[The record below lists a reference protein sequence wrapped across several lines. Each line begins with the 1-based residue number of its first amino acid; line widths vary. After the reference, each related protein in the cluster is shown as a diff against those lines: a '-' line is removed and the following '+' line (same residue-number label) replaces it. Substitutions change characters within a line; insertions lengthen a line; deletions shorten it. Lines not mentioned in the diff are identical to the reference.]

1 LSHPIFTLPYTT
13 PPPRHAALSTFA
25 NVDVP
30 EYGFIRPAMQAKK
43 ELVCELAAAFFSQ
56 FCSSILALD
65 SSIGGTGPT
74 LYSSSR
80 DSSRKG
86 EVERTAERIESKR
99 SLHSSEIRTYKRH
112 SERYAQMG
120 VAAIRVPLIGH
131 GMRASGGCF
140 GRKRRNG
147 RRASLG
153 PVRTTTTTAFF
164 KPKESTGPPK
174 PNSKFKKADL
184 KRIKTEGPTMEDL
197 QAHFEVARSSGSKTT
212 TQEYNFVP
220 YEVLGRKT
228 AYPEKEPAW
237 DQLPQMSF
245 MEFYAGLRERNWTS
259 EHYNPD
265 ASRWDVAFFE
275 DSGRFLRPSFAG
287 YRALVTKHVS
297 ETETETCWVNLDR
310 PGPDSF
316 LRDYLGG
323 GYHGGALFKA
333 QNKRYAPK
341 PFTPADYGYN
351 QVFEQLFEAYEQRVS
366 GKARTDVRRKGWTGR
381 AKGAAYDCPA
391 DAHLG
396 ISFNMTPPER
406 SLHAFWE
413 LLPTIAFYGFG
424 MSFLAVVLAIGIF
437 RPRKQM
443 PTDMFQAMEFAQSK
457 GTARKDGHSDVKF
470 ADVGGLGETIHE
482 MMDVVSFLKDPAKY
496 AALDARPPKGILLSG
511 DPGVGK
517 TLIAKAMAGE
527 AGVPFYQMAGSEFVE
542 AIVGVGAARV
552 RDLFRRARA
561 QAPCIVF
568 VDEIDALGIQR
579 AAAGVKTNEEREQT
593 LNQLLSE
600 MDGFKPD
607 SGVVFVAATNRPD
620 LLDSALVRAGRFD
633 RKIVIR
639 RPDEAGRKEVLEI
652 HARRHKMSPTV
663 DLGQLAKDLPGLSGA
678 ELGNVLNE
686 AALEAVRRDGDEILP
701 EDVFGAVDRVLQG
714 IRRPSLP
721 DRFAIKKSMA
731 IHEAGTAIVA
741 SLLHEEAQRIEAVER
756 VSIVPRGRD
765 WSRTIYARGNDEDY
779 IIMTKGRI
787 LDRIKVILAGRA
799 AEEVYDGVP
808 STYGTNDIR
817 DASKLA
823 MRYVANYGL
832 DANVGITTY
841 APTPGRLGFM
851 QKSFEVAVDN
861 IDEDLFG
868 NTIPGGA
875 FQPSDNSWHEIKST
889 AAQIVKEAYI
899 SNLETLTARKRAME
913 DLAERLLEKETCFAD
928 ELREIIAR
936 NPTDEAAAGAGADAG
951 AKARVQGHQALSS
964 R

>member
-1 LSHPIFTLPYTT
+1 MHGLRSSVY
-13 PPPRHAALSTFA
+13 
-25 NVDVP
+25 
-30 EYGFIRPAMQAKK
+30 
-43 ELVCELAAAFFSQ
+43 LASVRR
-56 FCSSILALD
+56 
-65 SSIGGTGPT
+65 IGG
-74 LYSSSR
+74 R
-80 DSSRKG
+80 QAD
-86 EVERTAERIESKR
+86 
-99 SLHSSEIRTYKRH
+99 
-112 SERYAQMG
+112 MG
-120 VAAIRVPLIGH
+120 SVPLGAVPRPVARSA
-131 GMRASGGCF
+131 GVTRAAP
-140 GRKRRNG
+140 R
-147 RRASLG
+147 
-153 PVRTTTTTAFF
+153 AFF
-164 KPKESTGPPK
+164 KSKESNAPPR
-174 PNSKFKKADL
+174 PNSKFKRADL
-184 KRIKTEGPTMEDL
+184 KRIKTDGPTMDDL
-197 QAHFEVARSSGSKTT
+197 RAHFEVTRTSGSKTT
-212 TQEYNFVP
+212 TKKYDFVP
-220 YEVLGRKT
+220 YEVLGNKT
-228 AYPEKEPAW
+228 AYPSKEPAW
-237 DQLPQMSF
+237 DKLPQMSF

-259 EHYNPD
+259 EFYNPD
-265 ASRWDVAFFE
+265 ASKWDVAFFQ
-275 DSGRFLRPSFAG
+275 DSGRLLRPSFSG
-287 YRALVTKHVS
+287 YKALVTKHGVVGADGKEAGTS
-297 ETETETCWVNLDR
+297 TCWVNLDR

-323 GYHGGALFKA
+323 GSHGGAIFKA
-333 QNKRYAPK
+333 QRKRYAPK
-341 PFTPADYGYN
+341 PYTPAEYGYN
-351 QVFEQLFEAYEQRVS
+351 QVFEQLFEAHEQRIS
-366 GKARTDVRRKGWTGR
+366 GKARKDVQKKGWTGR
-381 AKGAAYDCPA
+381 AKDSSYDCPA
-391 DAHLG
+391 DRHLG
-396 ISFNMTPPER
+396 VSFNLTPPER

-482 MMDVVSFLKDPAKY
+482 MMEVVKFLKEPARY

-561 QAPCIVF
+561 QAPCLVF

-686 AALEAVRRDGDEILP
+686 AALEAVRRDGSEVLP
-701 EDVFGAVDRVLQG
+701 EDVYGAVDRVLQG

-731 IHEAGTAIVA
+731 VHEAGTAIVA
-741 SLLHEEAQRIEAVER
+741 TLLHEESKRIEPVER

-787 LDRIKVILAGRA
+787 LDRIKVVLAGRA

-817 DASKLA
+817 DASNLA

-832 DANVGITTY
+832 DAAVGITTY
-841 APTPGRLGFM
+841 APTSGRLGFM

-868 NTIPGGA
+868 NTIAGGS
-875 FQPSDNSWHEIKST
+875 FQPSDSSWHEIKST
-889 AAQIVKEAYI
+889 AAQIVKDAYK
-899 SNLETLTARKRAME
+899 SNLDILTARKEAMGVLADRLMDHE
-913 DLAERLLEKETCFAD
+913 TVLAEELSEVIAAHPAANPTQKETSS
-928 ELREIIAR
+928 
-936 NPTDEAAAGAGADAG
+936 
-951 AKARVQGHQALSS
+951 VLSS